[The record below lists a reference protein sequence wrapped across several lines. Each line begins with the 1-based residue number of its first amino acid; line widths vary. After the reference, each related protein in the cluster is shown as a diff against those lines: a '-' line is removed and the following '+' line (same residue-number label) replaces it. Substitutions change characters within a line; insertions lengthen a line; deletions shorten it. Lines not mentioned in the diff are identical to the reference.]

1 MAGEVVIVRTGT
13 ANLASV
19 VAALS
24 RLGVESRMSES
35 PEDVSRAERLVLP
48 GVGTLAAAMERLY
61 ECDLVEPIRERIED
75 GRPTLAVCLGMQ
87 IMCEG
92 SEESPEMRGLG
103 VVPGR
108 ITRFPE
114 EVRVP
119 QLGWNRIS
127 SDDGCRYLSDGYA
140 YFANSYRLVDVPS
153 GWKVARCDYAGEFVA
168 AMERGRVLAC
178 QFHPELSG
186 EFGLGIIKRWL
197 DSASNV

>member
-19 VAALS
+19 VAALG
-24 RLGVESRMSES
+24 RLGVESRLSES
-35 PEDVSRAERLVLP
+35 PGDVVRAERLVLP

-61 ECDLVEPIRERIED
+61 ECDLVESIRERIASD
-75 GRPTLAVCLGMQ
+75 RPTLAVCLGMQ

-103 VVPGR
+103 IVPGR
-108 ITRFPE
+108 ITRFPDG
-114 EVRVP
+114 VRVP

-127 SDDGCRYLSDGYA
+127 SDDGCSYLADGYA

-168 AMERGRVLAC
+168 AMERGNVLAC

-186 EFGLGIIKRWL
+186 EFGLDIMKRWL
-197 DSASNV
+197 DMSAR

>member
-1 MAGEVVIVRTGT
+1 MAGDVVIVRTGT

-19 VAALS
+19 AAALS
-24 RLGVESRMSES
+24 RLGMESRLSES
-35 PEDVSRAERLVLP
+35 PEDVARAERLVLP

-61 ECDLVEPIRERIED
+61 ECDLVESIRERIASD
-75 GRPTLAVCLGMQ
+75 RPTLAVCLGMQ

-92 SEESPEMRGLG
+92 SEESPDMRGLG
-103 VVPGR
+103 VVKGK

-127 SDDGCRYLSDGYA
+127 SDDGCKYLSDGYA

-153 GWKVARCDYAGEFVA
+153 GWRVAMCDYAGEFVA
-168 AMERGRVLAC
+168 AMERGSVLAC

-197 DSASNV
+197 C

>member
-19 VAALS
+19 VAALK
-24 RLGVESRMSES
+24 RLGVESRISES
-35 PEDVSRAERLVLP
+35 PGDVSRAERLVLP

-61 ECDLVEPIRERIED
+61 ECDLVESIRERIESD
-75 GRPTLAVCLGMQ
+75 RPTLAVCLGMQ

-92 SEESPEMRGLG
+92 SEESPDMRGLG

-108 ITRFPE
+108 IKRFPE
-114 EVRVP
+114 GVRVP

-127 SDDGCRYLSDGYA
+127 PDDGCRYLADGYV
-140 YFANSYRLVDVPS
+140 YFANSYRLVDAPS

-168 AMERGRVLAC
+168 AMERGKVLAC

-186 EFGLGIIKRWL
+186 ELGLGIIERWL
-197 DSASNV
+197 CLPSE